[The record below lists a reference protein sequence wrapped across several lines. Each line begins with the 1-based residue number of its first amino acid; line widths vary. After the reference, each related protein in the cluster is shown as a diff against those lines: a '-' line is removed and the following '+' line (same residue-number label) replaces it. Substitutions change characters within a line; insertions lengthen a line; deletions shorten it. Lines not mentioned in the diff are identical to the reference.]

1 MKTILNE
8 KISTLRMLAIILFI
22 FTFSSC
28 KKVSTHC
35 EEWEVTDD
43 RISINSGNGTCLI
56 DLGCGGSRTLSLVFC
71 GDGLKD
77 AKPGNTV
84 VISDDGC
91 CRLTR
96 TFKRLLRTL

>member
-1 MKTILNE
+1 MKTILN
-8 KISTLRMLAIILFI
+8 KQISTLKLLAAALTILV
-22 FTFSSC
+22 FSSC
-28 KKVSTHC
+28 TKETSHC
-35 EEWEVTDD
+35 EEWEVTDEPVVYGSCVLD
-43 RISINSGNGTCLI
+43 LCSGGGTFK
-56 DLGCGGSRTLSLVFC
+56 LVFC

-77 AKPGNTV
+77 AKTGNTV

>member
-1 MKTILNE
+1 MKTMLDKQISILE
-8 KISTLRMLAIILFI
+8 MLAIILI
-22 FTFSSC
+22 ISTFSSC
-28 KKVSTHC
+28 SKVSSQC
-35 EEWEVTDD
+35 EEWEVTDEY
-43 RISINSGNGTCLI
+43 SIYGSCL
-56 DLGCGGSRTLSLVFC
+56 LCGGSPKTLNLVFC

-77 AKPGNTV
+77 AKAGNTV

>member
-1 MKTILNE
+1 MKSILDKE
-8 KISTLRMLAIILFI
+8 MSAWRMLVIILFV

-28 KKVSTHC
+28 KKVSSQC
-35 EEWEVTDD
+35 EEWEVTDE
-43 RISINSGNGTCLI
+43 RSGIGSGCVI
-56 DLGCGGSRTLSLVFC
+56 DLGCGGSKTLNLVFC

-77 AKPGNTV
+77 AKQGNTV

-96 TFKRLLRTL
+96 TFKHLVRSF

>member
-1 MKTILNE
+1 MEAIFYKQIAA
-8 KISTLRMLAIILFI
+8 LRMLAIVLFI

-28 KKVSTHC
+28 SKVSSQC
-35 EEWEVTDD
+35 EEWEVTDE
-43 RISINSGNGTCLI
+43 RFGIGAGNGSCEI
-56 DLGCGGSRTLSLVFC
+56 DLGCIGSRALNLVFC

-77 AKPGNTV
+77 AKAGNTI